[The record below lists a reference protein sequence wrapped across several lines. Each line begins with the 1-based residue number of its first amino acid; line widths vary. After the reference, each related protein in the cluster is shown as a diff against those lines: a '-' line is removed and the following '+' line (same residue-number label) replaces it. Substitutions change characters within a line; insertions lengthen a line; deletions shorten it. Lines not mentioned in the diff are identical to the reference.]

1 MNFSIFNAEAQLDP
15 SSYVKLDLIDDKFV
29 PEAVLHGRMALGKT
43 EGLDGL
49 NGSESVKL
57 ASLKFRNLR
66 LTTKA
71 PYISVEALGY
81 EGEAKLGDFP
91 LSIHQ
96 LELGANER
104 GAHLTLGAGLSL
116 GKNLFSGK
124 TNITL
129 RAVYRDNVW
138 YYEGMDVSEIA
149 LDAKIAGKIGLVGKL
164 NWHRDDAI
172 YGNGFTGD
180 LLLSLGL
187 GKTNHVFVESP
198 RRLWS

>member
-1 MNFSIFNAEAQLDP
+1 M
-15 SSYVKLDLIDDKFV
+15 
-29 PEAVLHGRMALGKT
+29 
-43 EGLDGL
+43 
-49 NGSESVKL
+49 
-57 ASLKFRNLR
+57 
-66 LTTKA
+66 
-71 PYISVEALGY
+71 GY

-104 GAHLTLGAGLSL
+104 GAHLTLGGWAQPRE
-116 GKNLFSGK
+116 NLFSGK
-124 TNITL
+124 TTITL
-129 RAVYRDNVW
+129 RAAYHDNVW

-164 NWHRDDAI
+164 NWHRDDTI

-198 RRLWS
+198 CRLWS